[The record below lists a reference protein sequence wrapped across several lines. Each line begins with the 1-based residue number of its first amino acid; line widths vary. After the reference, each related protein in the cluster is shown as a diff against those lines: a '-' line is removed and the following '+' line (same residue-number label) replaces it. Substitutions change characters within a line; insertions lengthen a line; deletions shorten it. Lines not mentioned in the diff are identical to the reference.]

1 MKKANMK
8 SIQSVLL
15 LGLSLV
21 FLTNCS
27 SVNRSHLGAGL
38 GGTTTT
44 AVCVEAGISNPYA
57 VASCAVV
64 GAFAG
69 AELMYNSDYDVH
81 NAVFVDH
88 LNTSG
93 TGSSYTNWYNKK
105 TGNSGIIHVTRSYIQ
120 GPFKCKEYDATID
133 ITSSWPL
140 IGIGGV
146 NREVVFGTA
155 CQLPDGRWIEKR

>member
-27 SVNRSHLGAGL
+27 SLNRSHLGAVS
-38 GGTTTT
+38 GGATGIT
-44 AVCVEAGISNPYA
+44 ACITAGATDPYVTGA
-57 VASCAVV
+57 CAIG

-105 TGNSGIIHVTRSYIQ
+105 TGNSGIIHITKSHMV
-120 GPFKCKEYDATID
+120 GPLKCKDYDATID

-155 CQLPDGRWIEKR
+155 CQLPDGRWIER